1 METTIQTV
9 WSKSKVL
16 VKGLIIA
23 FLVLLLIIPT
33 LYVQNLIEEREQRQK
48 EAVTEVSNKWAGRQT
63 VTGPMI
69 VLPYWQTDGDTAT
82 KKIRSKHFA
91 FSLPDELSVNAA
103 IFPKEKSRG
112 IYKVMLY
119 NSRVNLS
126 GSFKD
131 IDLQKLN
138 ILPEDVIWNESF
150 VKFNVS
156 DVKGL
161 NDELILQWKNQP
173 LHLSPQSFEDR
184 SGSNGLTAALSLNGI
199 DDLKNSIFSCQLDL
213 NGSEQLLFTPL
224 GKSTSVNMQSKWPHP
239 SFTGDILPQNSQVR
253 DSGFT
258 ANWKSMAHKR
268 SFPQQWKDDAYAL
281 GKPIW
286 NAGMIER
293 RTTAVV
299 DNSNYITNAAFGA
312 DLFVPVNG
320 YQKTM
325 RSVKYSVLCILL
337 TFSAFFL
344 IETTNKRSVHPFQYG
359 LIGLALVLF
368 YILLLSFS
376 EYIGFT
382 ASYIIASIATIG
394 LIAWF
399 AKSILF
405 SGRLSGILSLVLV
418 LMYSYVFT
426 ILQLQDYS
434 LLFGSIGLFITLA
447 IIMYFSRKI
456 QW

>member
-1 METTIQTV
+1 
-9 WSKSKVL
+9 
-16 VKGLIIA
+16 
-23 FLVLLLIIPT
+23 
-33 LYVQNLIEEREQRQK
+33 
-48 EAVTEVSNKWAGRQT
+48 
-63 VTGPMI
+63 
-69 VLPYWQTDGDTAT
+69 
-82 KKIRSKHFA
+82 
-91 FSLPDELSVNAA
+91 
-103 IFPKEKSRG
+103 
-112 IYKVMLY
+112 
-119 NSRVNLS
+119 
-126 GSFKD
+126 
-131 IDLQKLN
+131 
-138 ILPEDVIWNESF
+138 
-150 VKFNVS
+150 
-156 DVKGL
+156 
-161 NDELILQWKNQP
+161 
-173 LHLSPQSFEDR
+173 
-184 SGSNGLTAALSLNGI
+184 
-199 DDLKNSIFSCQLDL
+199 
-213 NGSEQLLFTPL
+213 
-224 GKSTSVNMQSKWPHP
+224 
-239 SFTGDILPQNSQVR
+239 
-253 DSGFT
+253 
-258 ANWKSMAHKR
+258 MAHKR

>member
-1 METTIQTV
+1 METTIETV

-33 LYVQNLIEEREQRQK
+33 FYVQHLIEEREQRQK
-48 EAVTEVSNKWAGRQT
+48 EAVTEVSNKWAGRQV
-63 VTGPMI
+63 VTGPMV
-69 VLPYWQTDGDTAT
+69 VLPYWQTDSDTSVR
-82 KKIRSKHFA
+82 KIRSKHFA
-91 FSLPDELSVNAA
+91 YFLPDELSINAT
-103 IFPKEKSRG
+103 IIPKEKYRG

-119 NSRVNLS
+119 NSKINLS
-126 GSFKD
+126 GSFKE

-138 ILPEDVIWNESF
+138 IFPEDVIWNESF
-150 VKFNVS
+150 LKFNIA

-161 NDELILQWKNQP
+161 NDELLVQWKNQP
-173 LHLSPQSFEDR
+173 LNLSPQSFEDR
-184 SGSNGLTAALSLNGI
+184 SGTNGLTAPLSLNGI
-199 DDLKNSIFSCQLDL
+199 DDLKNSNFSSQLDL
-213 NGSEQLLFTPL
+213 NGSEQLLFTPV
-224 GKSTSVNMQSKWPHP
+224 GRSTSVTVQSIWPYP
-239 SFTGDILPQNSQVR
+239 SFTGDILPQNSQVK

-258 ANWKSMAHKR
+258 ANWKSLAHKR
-268 SFPQQWKDDAYAL
+268 SFPQQWKDDAYIL
-281 GKPIW
+281 GRITR
-286 NAGMIER
+286 NIGV
-293 RTTAVV
+293 TDVV
-299 DNSNYITNAAFGA
+299 DNNSYLTNAAFGA

-376 EYIGFT
+376 EYIGFNT
-382 ASYIIASIATIG
+382 SYVIASIATIG